1 MTLKSLGKYQL
12 IKRIAIGGMSEI
24 FLASQG
30 GLHGFERAVIL
41 KRIREDLDAE
51 QEVQEMFLDE
61 ARIAA
66 CLKHANIVH
75 LYDVG
80 RDEGVAYLAMEYI
93 FGRDLMQVAER
104 VRLHDMQLPVWFV
117 LKVMI
122 DSLAGLHY
130 AHEVAEFED
139 KKLKVIHR
147 DVSPQNIIISFDGV
161 SKVLD
166 FGIAKAEARMNKT
179 QAGVLKGKYAYMSP
193 EQVRGKPMDH
203 RSDQFSM
210 AVVFYEILTG
220 TRLFQRDTDYSTM
233 EAVDQ
238 CEIPPIRVLRKDVP
252 RRLVR
257 VLRKATRRNPKRR
270 FASCKDMEQAL
281 HKLLRGS
288 PVEQSMQMS
297 VFMKDLFAHELEARE
312 RVIAEA
318 DEMQREILL
327 KTGFEMALE
336 NTSRGRKAKAAPS
349 AARRYQE
356 ILAAKEAKKNPDK
369 VPTLLPDENLPEEQ
383 DTFYDGVAQ
392 QRGQQQDEPAS
403 TSTQASMRAMGQ
415 APTRPPRSRPKTPPK
430 TPPKPLPKS
439 RPEPTELPPEDVASL
454 FSDWRVLLLVFVL
467 VLGLGFLA
475 MQTFVEEEVA
485 IPALSIGDNGLPNE
499 ARPGLDGF
507 LSVSVRASVEVL
519 VDGKSLGLGAFRNQP
534 LTKGKHG
541 VTLRDTNTGK
551 KTHRSVEIVPN
562 GEKLLAPQDWQ

>member
-12 IKRIAIGGMSEI
+12 IKRIAVGGMSEI
-24 FLASQG
+24 YLSSQG

-80 RDEGVAYLAMEYI
+80 RDNGVAYLAMEYI

-104 VRLHDMQLPVWFV
+104 ARLVDMQLPVWFV

-161 SKVLD
+161 SKILD

-288 PVEQSMQMS
+288 PVEQTMQMS
-297 VFMKDLFAHELEARE
+297 AFMRDLFANELEARE

-318 DEMQREILL
+318 DDMQREILL

-349 AARRYQE
+349 AARRYEE

-369 VPTLLPDENLPEEQ
+369 VPALLPDENLPEDQ

-392 QRGQQQDEPAS
+392 QRGQQQDEPVS

-415 APTRPPRSRPKTPPK
+415 APTRPPRPRPRPKP
-430 TPPKPLPKS
+430 
-439 RPEPTELPPEDVASL
+439 RPEPTELPPEEVGGL
-454 FSDWRVLLLVFVL
+454 FSDWRVLLVVFAL
-467 VLGLGFLA
+467 VLGLGFLG
-475 MQTFVEEEVA
+475 MQFFEEEAA
-485 IPALSIGDNGLPNE
+485 IPAPSIGDNGLPNE

-534 LTKGKHG
+534 LTKGKHT
-541 VTLRDTNTGK
+541 VIIRDTNTGK
-551 KTHRSVEIVPN
+551 KTERSVEIVPN
-562 GEKLLAPQDWQ
+562 GEKLLAPQEWQ

>member
-1 MTLKSLGKYQL
+1 MTIKSLGKYQL
-12 IKRIAIGGMSEI
+12 IKRIAVGGMSEI

-80 RDEGVAYLAMEYI
+80 RDKGVAYLAMEYI

-104 VRLHDMQLPVWFV
+104 ARLVDMQLPFWFV

-122 DSLAGLHY
+122 DALAGLHY

-179 QAGVLKGKYAYMSP
+179 QAGILKGKYAYMSP
-193 EQVRGKPMDH
+193 EQVRGRPLDH

-220 TRLFQRDTDYSTM
+220 TRLFQRETDYSTM

-257 VLRKATRRNPKRR
+257 VLRKATRRNPRRR
-270 FASCKDMEQAL
+270 FASCKDMERSL

-288 PVEQSMQMS
+288 PVEQTLQMS
-297 VFMKDLFAHELEARE
+297 GFMKDLFANELEARE

-318 DEMQREILL
+318 DDMQREILL

-356 ILAAKEAKKNPDK
+356 ILAVKEAKKNPDK
-369 VPTLLPDENLPEEQ
+369 VPALLPDENLPEDQ

-392 QRGQQQDEPAS
+392 RRGQQQEEPAS

-415 APTRPPRSRPKTPPK
+415 APTRPPRPRPRPKP
-430 TPPKPLPKS
+430 
-439 RPEPTELPPEDVASL
+439 RPEPTELPPEDSASL
-454 FSDWRVLLLVFVL
+454 FSDWRVLLLIFVL

-475 MQTFVEEEVA
+475 MQIFVEDGPVIA
-485 IPALSIGDNGLPNE
+485 APSVGDNGLPNE